1 MNKFN
6 KAIYFVA
13 VSLLL
18 AACGGGGSSDGGN
31 DKPVNPPAPSRAAGL
46 YMTAVD
52 HPVSLTVKAVS
63 STRKAMVATRT
74 KMVAAAE
81 TNGEQIDPNVGLF
94 ATDEGGKEFRI
105 HFELTDEEGVTTG
118 YDEKVEPTSV
128 IQITPDTVYLELFV
142 RVNTNSSSETRQYLV
157 QFSTGKMIEVQRL
170 ALGDAFLN
178 QAYKYVLPA
187 NSLHNGTNDPI
198 VLLKDNKWYSLAADW
213 TNGAVSKEYRSDYV
227 STYGSQGP
235 AGNILFTADKQEYR
249 IEHGAVGGE
258 NHYITHNNQV
268 LYRGNSGF
276 WLADDG
282 RVVVANNGGLFHVV
296 TIDDV
301 ESLEQFSDYTHDA
314 ALGDVFPITYIWA
327 KSGEYLLSTQCQVN
341 RDNAGVMEMPFFN
354 SWDTDSYY
362 TAGAQSMVCVD
373 KPDNDEIDMLDPEV
387 YCNADL
393 EWRMWTLSVDG
404 AAKRE
409 ITPLVAEPFQITQ
422 LSEDTAYAGLRECV
436 KDAEGKWAINF
447 TNNIINFADNSITP
461 VSDMVSLSTFI
472 R

>member
-1 MNKFN
+1 MKMTTQLTT
-6 KAIYFVA
+6 A
-13 VSLLL
+13 VFASILL
-18 AACGGGGSSDGGN
+18 AACGGGGGGS
-31 DKPVNPPAPSRAAGL
+31 DKPSEPTRAAGMH
-46 YMTAVD
+46 MTAVSN
-52 HPVSLTVKAVS
+52 PVNLTVK
-63 STRKAMVATRT
+63 RVASGRSAALVT
-74 KMVAAAE
+74 KTAAAD
-81 TNGEQIDPNVGLF
+81 GGQIDPSVGLY

-142 RVNTNSSSETRQYLV
+142 KVNTNNSTETRQYLV

-198 VLLKDNKWYSLAADW
+198 VLLNDGKWYSLSADW
-213 TNGAVSKEYRSDYV
+213 TNGDVSKEYRSDYV

-249 IEHGAVGGE
+249 IEHGAVGGD
-258 NHYITHNNQV
+258 NDYITHNNQV

-327 KSGEYLLSTQCQVN
+327 KSGDYYLSTRCQVN
-341 RDNAGVMEMPFFN
+341 RDNAGIMEMPFFN

-404 AAKRE
+404 AVKRE

-436 KDAEGKWAINF
+436 KDAEGKWTVNF

-461 VSDMVSLSTFI
+461 VSDIVSLSAFI
-472 R
+472 H

>member
-1 MNKFN
+1 MKMTTQLTT
-6 KAIYFVA
+6 A
-13 VSLLL
+13 VFASILL
-18 AACGGGGSSDGGN
+18 AACGGGGGGS
-31 DKPVNPPAPSRAAGL
+31 DKPSEPTRAAGMH
-46 YMTAVD
+46 MTAVSN
-52 HPVSLTVKAVS
+52 PVNLTVK
-63 STRKAMVATRT
+63 RVASGRSAALVT
-74 KMVAAAE
+74 KTAAAD
-81 TNGEQIDPNVGLF
+81 GGQIDPSVGLY

-142 RVNTNSSSETRQYLV
+142 KVNTNNSTETRQYLV

-170 ALGDAFLN
+170 TMANAFLN

-249 IEHGAVGGE
+249 IEHGAVGGD
-258 NHYITHNNQV
+258 NDYITHNNQV

-314 ALGDVFPITYIWA
+314 ALGDVWSITYIWA
-327 KSGEYLLSTQCQVN
+327 KSGDYYLSTRCQVN
-341 RDNAGVMEMPFFN
+341 RDNAGIMEMPFFN

-404 AAKRE
+404 AVKRE

-461 VSDMVSLSTFI
+461 VSDAVSLSTFI
-472 R
+472 H

>member
-1 MNKFN
+1 MKMTTQLTT
-6 KAIYFVA
+6 A
-13 VSLLL
+13 VFASILL
-18 AACGGGGSSDGGN
+18 AACGGGGGGS
-31 DKPVNPPAPSRAAGL
+31 DKPSEPTRAAGMH
-46 YMTAVD
+46 MTAVSN
-52 HPVSLTVKAVS
+52 PVNLTVK
-63 STRKAMVATRT
+63 RVASGRSAALVT
-74 KMVAAAE
+74 KTAAAD
-81 TNGEQIDPNVGLF
+81 GGQIDPSVGLY

-142 RVNTNSSSETRQYLV
+142 KVNTNNSTETRQYLV

-198 VLLKDNKWYSLAADW
+198 VLLNDGKWYSLSADW

-249 IEHGAVGGE
+249 IEHGAVGGD
-258 NHYITHNNQV
+258 NDYITHNNQV

-327 KSGEYLLSTQCQVN
+327 KSGDYYLSTRCQVN
-341 RDNAGVMEMPFFN
+341 RDNAGIMEMPFFN

-387 YCNADL
+387 YCNAGL

>member
-6 KAIYFVA
+6 KVISFVS

-18 AACGGGGSSDGGN
+18 AACGGGGGGGGS
-31 DKPVNPPAPSRAAGL
+31 DKPSEPTRAAGL

-52 HPVSLTVKAVS
+52 HPVSLTVKSVAS
-63 STRKAMVATRT
+63 SNRMALKAA
-74 KMVAAAE
+74 KAE
-81 TNGEQIDPNVGLF
+81 VVTPEDGEQIDPSVGLF

-105 HFELTDEEGVTTG
+105 HFELTAEDGTTTG

-142 RVNTNSSSETRQYLV
+142 KVNTNNLTETRQYLA

-198 VLLKDNKWYSLAADW
+198 VLLKDGKWYSLSADW

-249 IEHGAVGGE
+249 IEHGAVGGD
-258 NHYITHNNQV
+258 NDYITHNNQV

-296 TIDDV
+296 TIDGV

-327 KSGEYLLSTQCQVN
+327 KSGGYLLSTRCQVN

-373 KPDNDEIDMLDPEV
+373 KPDNDQIDMLDPEV
-387 YCNADL
+387 YCNAGL

-409 ITPLVAEPFQITQ
+409 ITPLVAEPFQIIQ

-436 KDAEGKWAINF
+436 KDAGGKWAINF

-461 VSDMVSLSTFI
+461 VSDMVGLSVFI
-472 R
+472 H